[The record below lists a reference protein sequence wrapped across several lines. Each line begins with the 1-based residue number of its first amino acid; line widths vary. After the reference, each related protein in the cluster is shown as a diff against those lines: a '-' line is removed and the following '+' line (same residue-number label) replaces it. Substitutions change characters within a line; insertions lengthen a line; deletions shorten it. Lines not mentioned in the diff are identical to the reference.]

1 MNIAMTQTILV
12 RESVLGNPDSHEF
25 RLEVPAEQVT
35 VEELIR
41 SRVFQEVKDLNLK
54 ANTKGLAI
62 RDWLKSLRQIRSSMT
77 PKILARILKRF
88 TGNHTLKKQSK
99 LLSKNSF

>member
-1 MNIAMTQTILV
+1 MPQQPANAVACGLPLNDFLAFTPLFPKMNIAMTQTILV

-54 ANTKGLAI
+54 ANTKGPRYSGLV
-62 RDWLKSLRQIRSSMT
+62 
-77 PKILARILKRF
+77 
-88 TGNHTLKKQSK
+88 
-99 LLSKNSF
+99 